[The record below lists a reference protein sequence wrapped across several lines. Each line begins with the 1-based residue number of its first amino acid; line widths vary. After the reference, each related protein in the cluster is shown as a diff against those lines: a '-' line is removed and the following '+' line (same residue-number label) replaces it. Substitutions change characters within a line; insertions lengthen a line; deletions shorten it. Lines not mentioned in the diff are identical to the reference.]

1 MINHICMNV
10 DGAIRNAKDLKGCV
24 TVEGHTLNTVA
35 EIREWLNSQK
45 AKGRRVLPFGYC
57 KGFDF
62 VKGCPGHETKEEC
75 DEHEAI
81 CKLASAICEEEKTC
95 QQWCGVYTECKA
107 YQEAKKIYE
116 ERKKR

>member
-1 MINHICMNV
+1 MINHICMNI

-24 TVEGHTLNTVA
+24 TVEGCTLNTVA

-62 VKGCPGHETKEEC
+62 VKGCPGHETREEC

-81 CKLASAICEEEKTC
+81 CKDLPAM
-95 QQWCGVYTECKA
+95 V
-107 YQEAKKIYE
+107 
-116 ERKKR
+116 RRLHRM